1 MSTNQGV
8 QLRLAAQAKAAMA
21 TKNGGFVALLL
32 LLSFL
37 LSSPLPARCD
47 APLPVNVW
55 PKPTSMSWAEPHMAV
70 RVSSSFHVVA
80 PSGNAHLLSAA
91 RRYAALL
98 LAERYRPLVTPAVNV
113 TAGGAGAGA
122 AGRGAEL
129 GYLTLAVSD
138 LHAPLQHGVTSRTRW
153 RSSPPARRPR

>member
-80 PSGNAHLLSAA
+80 PSGNAHLL
-91 RRYAALL
+91 RRRGA
-98 LAERYRPLVTPAVNV
+98 TPRCSSPSG
-113 TAGGAGAGA
+113 TGPRDAGGERHAGGSGAGA

-138 LHAPLQHGVTSRTRW
+138 LHAPLQHGVDESYALEIL
-153 RSSPPARRPR
+153 PPVRRPR